1 MYRIGPRSD
10 VGGGTGAKSGEVFF
24 GRTDGDYLGGRRSD
38 GGRSDRGKVRRSF
51 FWSDGRA
58 DGGQKEK

>member
-1 MYRIGPRSD
+1 MVFIGRSD
-10 VGGGTGAKSGEVFF
+10 RGKVRGSFF
-24 GRTDGDYLGGRRSD
+24 GRTDGDYLGRRRSN
-38 GGRSDRGKVRRSF
+38 GGRSDRGKVRGSL